1 MTDPEFRLET
11 VHDVVQAWQ
20 DGVIGYRQA
29 ARLAGCDGLSE
40 LYAACF
46 SSGVSLRTTLL
57 PEEEKSV
64 ATVAPLIAEALARKP
79 ARPKKEEEMHKRKAI
94 TLIIPDAGPLITLAI
109 ADRLE
114 LLQSFGRPVIIMDVV
129 KEECLHKSDA
139 PEYPRLKAWFE
150 KTGEN
155 QMRIMSTPFL
165 TVFKDAARQRAEG
178 GDEHATQ
185 GLGDATIAWFV
196 ANISRF
202 HSADDI
208 GLVLTEDASFGDVA
222 LRRDVHVLSTRAWL
236 HGLENAGVIPSAAD
250 VIAAVQANG
259 RSISRYAADRPA
271 VITPGTK
278 SDWIDQTKKS
288 GGS

>member
-40 LYAACF
+40 LYAACL

-57 PEEEKSV
+57 PEEEMSV
-64 ATVAPLIAEALARKP
+64 ATVAPLIAEALAKTP
-79 ARPKKEEEMHKRKAI
+79 ARPKKEEDMHKRKAI

-114 LLQSFGRPVIIMDVV
+114 LLQSFSRPVIIMDVV
-129 KEECLHKSDA
+129 KEECLQKSDA

-150 KTGEN
+150 KTGHN
-155 QMRIMSTPFL
+155 QMRIMSTPFIA
-165 TVFKDAARQRAEG
+165 VFKEAAEKSAKGEDAY
-178 GDEHATQ
+178 ATQ

-202 HSADDI
+202 HSPDDI
-208 GLVLTEDASFGDVA
+208 GLVLTEDASLGDVA

-236 HGLENAGVIPSAAD
+236 QGLENAGVIPSAAD

-288 GGS
+288 DGT

>member
-1 MTDPEFRLET
+1 MTDPDFRLET

-40 LYAACF
+40 LYAACL
-46 SSGVSLRTTLL
+46 SSGVSLRTALL
-57 PEEEKSV
+57 PHEEKAV
-64 ATVAPLIAEALARKP
+64 AAVSPLIADALAPPP
-79 ARPKKEEEMHKRKAI
+79 ASSKKENKMHKRKPI
-94 TLIIPDAGPLITLAI
+94 TLIIPDAGPLITLAL

-129 KEECLHKSDA
+129 REECLQKPEA
-139 PEYPRLKAWFE
+139 PEYSRLKAWFD
-150 KTGEN
+150 TSGQN

-165 TVFKDAARQRAEG
+165 AVFKTAAKQGAEG
-178 GDEHATQ
+178 GDPLATQ

-202 HSADDI
+202 HSAGDI

-236 HGLENAGVIPSAAD
+236 QGLENAGVIPSASD

-271 VITPGTK
+271 IITPGTK
-278 SDWIDQTKKS
+278 SDWIDETKKNS
-288 GGS
+288 GN